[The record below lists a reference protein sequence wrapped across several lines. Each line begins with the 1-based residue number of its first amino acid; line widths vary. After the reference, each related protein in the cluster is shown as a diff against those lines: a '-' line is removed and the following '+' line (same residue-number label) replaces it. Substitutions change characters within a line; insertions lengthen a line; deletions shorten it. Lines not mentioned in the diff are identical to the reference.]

1 MPSVP
6 LLNPAPYA
14 PPFAMSFANAGGS
27 TDVVSATNPLPVTSA
42 AATSPTPL
50 NGSASA
56 NGVLGPF
63 QPVPGRPV
71 MLSLSGTWAGTVKI
85 VRSTNGGTTKLPLT
99 AMGQAYGS
107 FTANMCEPVWEE
119 GEVGAT
125 LYLDVTLTSGSLT
138 YRMGQ

>member
-14 PPFAMSFANAGGS
+14 PPFAMSFANAGGT
-27 TDVVSATNPLPVTSA
+27 TDVVSSTNPLPVTSA

-50 NGSASA
+50 AGTTSAT
-56 NGVLGPF
+56 GVLGPF
-63 QPVPGRPV
+63 IPVPGRPV

-85 VRSTNGGTTKLPLT
+85 TRSTDGGTTRLPLT

-107 FTANMCEPVWEE
+107 FTANMCEPVFPPARFPPQA
-119 GEVGAT
+119 VVAR
-125 LYLDVTLTSGSLT
+125 L
-138 YRMGQ
+138 

>member
-27 TDVVSATNPLPVTSA
+27 TDVVSAVNPLPVTSA

-50 NGSASA
+50 AGSATS

-71 MLSLSGTWAGTVKI
+71 MLSLAGTWTGSVKI
-85 VRSTNGGTTKLPLT
+85 LRSTDGGSTRLPLT
-99 AMGQAYGS
+99 AMGQAYGT

-119 GEVGAT
+119 GEVGAQ
-125 LYLDVTLTSGSLT
+125 LYLDVTRTTGSIV